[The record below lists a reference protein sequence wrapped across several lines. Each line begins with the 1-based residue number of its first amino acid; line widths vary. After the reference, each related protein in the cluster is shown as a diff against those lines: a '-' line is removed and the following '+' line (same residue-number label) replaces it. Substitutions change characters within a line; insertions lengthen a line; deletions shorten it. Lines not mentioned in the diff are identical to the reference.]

1 MDLCINYFQ
10 FLNIGQEKKKKKTS
24 QKNQVVELL
33 AKNTLTLETK
43 WG

>member
-1 MDLCINYFQ
+1 MGLCINYFQ
-10 FLNIGQEKKKKKTS
+10 LLNIGQVKKTKPS

-33 AKNTLTLETK
+33 VKNTLTLETK

>member
-1 MDLCINYFQ
+1 MDLYINYFQ
-10 FLNIGQEKKKKKTS
+10 FLNIGQVKKKNS

-33 AKNTLTLETK
+33 TKNTLTLETK